1 MRDGAT
7 AGYKYFMFK
16 EAVRMDVTTRGTGN
30 GKFVVRDGRGGNIV
44 SEIQL
49 SPSAEW
55 ESFGGKLTVET
66 GKHSL
71 YFTYEGDGYV
81 DFKSFR
87 LV

>member
-1 MRDGAT
+1 MRAIFT
-7 AGYKYFMFK
+7 
-16 EAVRMDVTTRGTGN
+16 VRMEQRKVFTNSRMKTTLLLHRM
-30 GKFVVRDGRGGNIV
+30 VRTGRGGNIV

-66 GKHSL
+66 GKNSL